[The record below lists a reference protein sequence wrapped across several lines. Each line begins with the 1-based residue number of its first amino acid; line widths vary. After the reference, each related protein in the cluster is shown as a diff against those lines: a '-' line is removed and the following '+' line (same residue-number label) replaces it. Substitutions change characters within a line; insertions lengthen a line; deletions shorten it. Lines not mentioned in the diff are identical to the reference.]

1 MKLGHAIYQG
11 DIAVIPVAKSVEV
24 PQGAK
29 ALKNISGRVVLAE
42 GEVTGHFH
50 SVDESC
56 ARIFAASGMGVLPK
70 SGNYRAADK
79 DDRVLVIDKPTT
91 LTHDEHAP
99 FDLEPGVYVV
109 RRQVTLEAGD
119 VRRVLD

>member
-1 MKLGHAIYQG
+1 MKLGNAIYQG
-11 DIAVIPVAKSVEV
+11 DIAVIPVAASINV
-24 PQGAK
+24 PEGTAPL
-29 ALKNISGRVVLAE
+29 ANVCGRVVLAE

-56 ARIFAASGMGVLPK
+56 ARIFAASGIGALPK
-70 SGNYRAADK
+70 VGNYRAADK
-79 DDRVLVIDKPTT
+79 DDRVLVIDRPTT

>member
-1 MKLGHAIYQG
+1 MKPGQAIYQG
-11 DIAVIPVAKSVEV
+11 DIAIIPITRTVYIPATAT
-24 PQGAK
+24 QIK
-29 ALKNISGRVVLAE
+29 AVSGRVVLAE

-50 SVDESC
+50 SVDASC
-56 ARIFAASGMGVLPK
+56 ARIFAASSIGELPK
-70 SGNYRAADK
+70 VGNYRAADK

-119 VRRVLD
+119 VKRVID